1 MKLLGKIFFLLSFV
15 FLLSAGLAS
24 AQSVAT
30 TSQPE
35 ALWYYKEEPRSRESF
50 FKHAD
55 KIDVLGPQTY
65 FLKSGGVVIGSVKQ
79 DVLDNAKQENM
90 KVMPL
95 VANIIILKNGKEYFD
110 MSLMSDLLS
119 DTRNWEKFA
128 KTLRNEGKK
137 YGYYGWQLDLE
148 HIKLEDKEKFIQFV
162 TYLKGELAKD
172 NLKLSAAIVS
182 KISDYP
188 EDYTPTYWRE
198 WAGAYDYE
206 RLGKVLDFVSVMA
219 YDQPN
224 GPGPVATI
232 DWSKKVMNY
241 TLTKI
246 PKEKVSFGIP
256 TYSWAYR
263 SVDLKNKKS
272 HFRMVDYGLVQT
284 WINQSEKQK
293 IIKLSAEGYRQA
305 YQKYW
310 ATGTGSSSVF
320 GGQTWVSYNYN
331 GVNYTIWAEN
341 AESFQRKLDNI
352 KQAGLRG
359 YSAWVLGDEDP
370 RVWEVR

>member
-1 MKLLGKIFFLLSFV
+1 MKLLGKLFFLLSFV
-15 FLLSAGLAS
+15 FLLSAGLVN

-30 TSQPE
+30 ISQPE

-65 FLKSGGVVIGSVKQ
+65 FLKSDGVVTGGVKQ
-79 DVLDNAKQENM
+79 DVLDKAKQENV

-110 MSLMSDLLS
+110 MRLMSDLLS
-119 DTRNWEKFA
+119 DTRNWEKFT
-128 KTLRNEGKK
+128 KTLRDEGRK
-137 YGYYGWQLDLE
+137 YSYYGWQLDLE

-198 WAGAYDYE
+198 WAGVYDYE

-284 WINQSEKQK
+284 WATQAEKQK
-293 IIKLSAEGYRQA
+293 VIKLSVEGYKQA

-310 ATGTGSSSVF
+310 VTGTGSSSIF
-320 GGQTWVSYNYN
+320 GGQTWISYNYN

-341 AESFQRKLDNI
+341 AESFQRKLGNI

-370 RVWEVR
+370 KVWEVR

>member
-1 MKLLGKIFFLLSFV
+1 MKLLGKLSFLLIFV
-15 FLLSAGLAS
+15 FLLSAGLVS
-24 AQSVAT
+24 AQSMAT
-30 TSQPE
+30 TAQPE
-35 ALWYYKEEPRSRESF
+35 ALWYYKEEPHSRESF

-65 FLKSGGVVIGSVKQ
+65 FLKSGGVVTGDVKR
-79 DVLDNAKQENM
+79 DVLDKAKQENI
-90 KVMPL
+90 KIMPL

-110 MSLMSDLLS
+110 MNLMSDLLS
-119 DTRNWEKFA
+119 DTLNWEKFA
-128 KTLRNEGKK
+128 KTLRDEGRK

-148 HIKLEDKEKFIQFV
+148 HINLQDKEKFIQFV
-162 TYLKGELAKD
+162 TYLNGELAKD
-172 NLKLSAAIVS
+172 NLKLSAALVS
-182 KISDYP
+182 KTSDYP

-224 GPGPVATI
+224 GPGPVATL

-263 SVDLKNKKS
+263 SSDLKNKKS

-284 WINQSEKQK
+284 WLAQAEKQK
-293 IIKLSAEGYRQA
+293 AIKLSAEGYKQA

-310 ATGTGSSSVF
+310 VTGTGSSSVF

-331 GVNYTIWAEN
+331 GANYTIWAEN
-341 AESFQRKLDNI
+341 ADSFQRKLENI

-359 YSAWVLGDEDP
+359 YSVWVLGDEDP
-370 RVWEVR
+370 RVWEVK